1 MLAFI
6 KTVNSPVDAADFVE
20 ELENNNIWYKFGDNG
35 VYVNEDELD
44 EAEEILMEME
54 EAVR

>member
-6 KTVNSPVDAADFVE
+6 KTVNSPVDTADFVE
-20 ELENNNIWYKFGDNG
+20 ELENNNIWYEFGDNG